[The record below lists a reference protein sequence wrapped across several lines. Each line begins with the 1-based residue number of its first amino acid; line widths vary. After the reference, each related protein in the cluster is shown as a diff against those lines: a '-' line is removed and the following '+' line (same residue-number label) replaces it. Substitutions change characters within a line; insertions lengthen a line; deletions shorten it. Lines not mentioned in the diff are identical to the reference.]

1 MIVRLFRSQYLIH
14 YILLFIFTV
23 VLWSDALLFPETLVT
38 GKGFPGFETVNEWA
52 VSFPYISIAISI
64 LVLFFQA
71 LMLNAIAEH
80 HKLVERNQLVTA
92 AIYILLMSSQPQLV
106 QPNLMLIVNL
116 LLILL
121 LYKVLNFYGK
131 TEPLSS
137 LFDAGLLAGV
147 VSLLFFPAWTFIG
160 FLFFGLLTFQLFRW
174 REWLVPLIGIIT
186 PWIFMAGYYFWF
198 NQLQIKFWETLE
210 KFTFRIPDISQV
222 STELLVVWILFLLII
237 VLGLGKILRYA
248 GESTVDIRRKS
259 RVVFWMLLFGMGS
272 TFFSDHD
279 LITQAYLEFIPM
291 VLFVS
296 MYVSRK
302 KKLFLT
308 ELLFFVI
315 FVAVVAIKILNLY

>member
-23 VLWSDALLFPETLVT
+23 VLWGDALLFPQKLVT
-38 GKGFPGFETVNEWA
+38 GNGFQGLDAINRWV

-64 LVLFFQA
+64 LILFFQA
-71 LMLNAIAEH
+71 LMLNAIAENH
-80 HKLVERNQLVTA
+80 RLVERNQLVTA
-92 AIYILLMSSQPQLV
+92 AIYILVMSSQPQMV
-106 QPNLMLIVNL
+106 QPNLMLAINL

-121 LYKVLNFYGK
+121 LYKVLNLYGK

-137 LFDAGLLAGV
+137 LFDAGLLAGLAA
-147 VSLLFFPAWTFIG
+147 LLFLPAWTFIG
-160 FLFFGLLTFQLFRW
+160 FLLFGLLTFQLFRW
-174 REWLVPLIGIIT
+174 REWLVPLIGLIT
-186 PWIFMAGYYFWF
+186 PWIFVAGYYFWH
-198 NQLQIKFWETLE
+198 NQLQIKFWETVE
-210 KFTFRIPDISQV
+210 RFTFRIPEINQV
-222 STELLVVWILFLLII
+222 STEVLVVWILFLIII
-237 VLGLGKILRYA
+237 VLGLGKIFRYA

-272 TFFSDHD
+272 TFFSDHN

-308 ELLFFVI
+308 ELLFFAI

>member
-23 VLWSDALLFPETLVT
+23 VLWGDALLFPQKLVT
-38 GKGFPGFETVNEWA
+38 GNGFQGFDTINRWV

-64 LVLFFQA
+64 MVLFFQA
-71 LMLNAIAEH
+71 LMLNAIAENH
-80 HKLVERNQLVTA
+80 RLVERNQLVTA
-92 AIYILLMSSQPQLV
+92 ATYILVMSSQPQMV
-106 QPNLMLIVNL
+106 QPNLMLIVNF

-121 LYKVLNFYGK
+121 LYKVLNLYGK

-147 VSLLFFPAWTFIG
+147 AALLFLPSWTLIG
-160 FLFFGLLTFQLFRW
+160 FLLFGLLTFQLFRW
-174 REWLVPLIGIIT
+174 REWLVPIIGLIT
-186 PWIFMAGYYFWF
+186 PWIFVGGYYFWF
-198 NQLQIKFWETLE
+198 NQLHVKIKEFISG
-210 KFTFRIPDISQV
+210 FTFRVPEINAV
-222 STELLVVWILFLLII
+222 SAELVVIWVIFLLLI

-248 GESTVDIRRKS
+248 NESTVDLRRKS

-296 MYVSRK
+296 MYVSRIR
-302 KKLFLT
+302 KLFLT
-308 ELLFFVI
+308 ELLFFAI
-315 FVAVVAIKILNLY
+315 FVAIATIKILNLY